1 MTNRRNFC
9 MGLAAAPLLATH
21 PELALAQDKR
31 HFSMVIPYPP
41 GGSTDL
47 LGRIFA
53 DGLSGQ
59 MGEKIIVEN
68 RPGAGGTLGPAQVA
82 AAPADGRTLLYTFG
96 NLLLNQEFMMKEL
109 RFRALDL
116 LVPVARTSVVQA
128 VFVASVNF
136 PANDLREL
144 IAMAKRN
151 PGKHTYAYYGD
162 LASAAIAAE
171 AGIDLLRVPYKGGM
185 PGLVDV
191 AGGTV
196 DIIYGSMAMTGPM
209 LGGGKIKA
217 LAVTGDQRLS
227 AWPNVPTVKEI
238 LPNYRSLDYQVVM
251 APKATPKPVIDQL
264 WQHMNAVLTNADL
277 RRSFMDK
284 GALVSNLRP
293 DELRAFMEE
302 DRAAIARVVKAA
314 GVQPE

>member
-9 MGLAAAPLLATH
+9 MGLAAAPLLATR
-21 PELALAQDKR
+21 PDFALAQDKR
-31 HFSMVIPYPP
+31 QFSMVIPYPP

-47 LGRIFA
+47 LGRTFA
-53 DGLSGQ
+53 DALSGQ
-59 MGEKIIVEN
+59 LGEKIIVEN
-68 RPGAGGTLGPAQVA
+68 RPGAGGTIGAAHVA
-82 AAPADGRTLLYTFG
+82 AAPADGRTLLYTYG
-96 NLLLNQEFMMKEL
+96 NLLLTQEFMMKDL
-109 RFRALDL
+109 RFRALDS

-128 VFVASVNF
+128 VFVASANF
-136 PANDLREL
+136 PANDLREF

-151 PGKHTYAYYGD
+151 PGKHSYAYYGD

-171 AGIDLLRVPYKGGM
+171 AGIDLLRVPYKGGT

-251 APKATPKPVIDQL
+251 APKATPKPVLDQL
-264 WQHMNAVLTNADL
+264 WQQMNTVLANVDL
-277 RRSFMDK
+277 RRSFMEK
-284 GALVSNLRP
+284 GALVSNLRL
-293 DELRAFMEE
+293 DELRAFLDE
-302 DRAAIARVVKAA
+302 DRAAIAKAVKVARIE
-314 GVQPE
+314 PE